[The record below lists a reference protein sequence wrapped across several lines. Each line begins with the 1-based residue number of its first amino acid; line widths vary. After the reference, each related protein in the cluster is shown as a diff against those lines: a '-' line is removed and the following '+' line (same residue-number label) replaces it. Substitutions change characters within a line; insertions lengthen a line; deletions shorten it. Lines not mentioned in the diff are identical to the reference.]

1 MMVYI
6 DFYPDAWITGMS
18 MKTTEIL
25 VRLKTAI
32 FALTEAEKEAAEGAS
47 DHAERI
53 GEVRFLLEAL
63 YAEIKKSE

>member
-1 MMVYI
+1 
-6 DFYPDAWITGMS
+6 

-32 FALTEAEKEAAEGAS
+32 FALTEAEKVAVEGKS
-47 DHAERI
+47 GHGERI

-63 YAEIKKSE
+63 YDEIKKAEDP